1 MEIKHYGNI
10 LVENLKEIIN
20 YNINIIDTS
29 GIIVAS
35 TDSQRVGDFHLIG
48 KECVENKPD
57 NKSFQKGKQRHIRCK
72 GRYKPAFLPQ
82 PADNRCFGYGV
93 TNGPSLYCR
102 CSLYG
107 QQSWL

>member
-29 GIIVAS
+29 GIIVPS

-48 KECVENKPD
+48 KECVEKT
-57 NKSFQKGKQRHIRCK
+57 SFQKGKQRHIRRK

-82 PADNRCFGYGV
+82 PADNRCFGYGE
-93 TNGPSLYCR
+93 SR
-102 CSLYG
+102 I
-107 QQSWL
+107 